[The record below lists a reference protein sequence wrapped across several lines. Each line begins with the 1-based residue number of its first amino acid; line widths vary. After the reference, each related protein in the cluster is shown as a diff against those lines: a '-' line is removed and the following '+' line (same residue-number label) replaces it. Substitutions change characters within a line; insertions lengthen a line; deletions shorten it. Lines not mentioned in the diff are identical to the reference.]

1 MQRVVLRLLA
11 GVAIW
16 GAAIARAEEVPDLKS
31 PALVQHGRDL
41 FGETCTYCH
50 GENAAG
56 SASGAPGLQGR
67 TDLGAQ
73 EIFDTISEGRI
84 RGTNI
89 MPAWKESLSQ
99 SDRWALTAYILSI
112 AVAPGGSKQ

>member
-1 MQRVVLRLLA
+1 VPRVVLGVVA
-11 GVAIW
+11 GLAIW
-16 GAAIARAEEVPDLKS
+16 VAGTADGEEVPDLKL

-41 FGETCTYCH
+41 FSETCTYCH
-50 GENAAG
+50 GESAAG
-56 SASGAPGLQGR
+56 GTGGAPGLQGR

-89 MPAWKESLSQ
+89 MPAWKESLSPG
-99 SDRWALTAYILSI
+99 DRWALTAYILSM

>member
-1 MQRVVLRLLA
+1 MLRVVMA
-11 GVAIW
+11 VVMGIGIW
-16 GAAIARAEEVPDLKS
+16 GAVTARGEETPDLKS
-31 PALVQHGRDL
+31 PALVQHGHDL
-41 FGETCTYCH
+41 FSETCTYCH

-56 SASGAPGLQGR
+56 GASGVPGLRGR

-84 RGTNI
+84 RGANI

-99 SDRWALTAYILSI
+99 DDRWALTAYILSM
-112 AVAPGGSKQ
+112 AASPGGSK

>member
-1 MQRVVLRLLA
+1 MLRVALGLMA
-11 GVAIW
+11 GLAIW
-16 GAAIARAEEVPDLKS
+16 VAVTAHGEEVPDLKL
-31 PALVQHGRDL
+31 PAVVAHGRDV
-41 FGETCTYCH
+41 FSETCTYCH

-56 SASGAPGLQGR
+56 GAGGAPGLQGR

-89 MPAWKESLSQ
+89 MPAWKESLSPGA
-99 SDRWALTAYILSI
+99 RWALTAYILSI

>member
-1 MQRVVLRLLA
+1 MLRAAIVLLA
-11 GVAIW
+11 GLAMG
-16 GAAIARAEEVPDLKS
+16 GAETARAEEMPDLKS
-31 PALVQHGRDL
+31 PAFVQHGRDL
-41 FGETCTYCH
+41 FSETCTYCH

-56 SASGAPGLQGR
+56 AAGGAPALQGR

-89 MPAWKESLSQ
+89 MPAWKEALSQ
-99 SDRWALTAYILSI
+99 TDRWALTAYILSI
-112 AVAPGGSKQ
+112 AVPSGGSK